1 MKEEK
6 EKKDGRNREKVEEKV
21 EKIKRIKTKE
31 EGVGGRKRWLN
42 KNERG
47 KREEIRQVK
56 RERKIDS
63 RKEVN
68 IFVCR

>member
-21 EKIKRIKTKE
+21 EKVKRIKTKKE
-31 EGVGGRKRWLN
+31 EVGGKKRWLN

-47 KREEIRQVK
+47 KK
-56 RERKIDS
+56 RRNKTS
-63 RKEVN
+63 
-68 IFVCR
+68 